1 MIEKIL
7 SILLDE
13 DKAKGIHYLFRY
25 RKHVDFLKTIYTNFK
40 YFPISDAL
48 KFPIVIGKNT
58 DIKLGSIKFNCPIKP
73 SLVRLGTQPIPV
85 IEDGFSRLVV
95 KNSGTI
101 EIGGLFICQT
111 GVKILIRLI
120 LRKHT

>member
-1 MIEKIL
+1 MKTRLKE
-7 SILLDE
+7 SIIFLDTE
-13 DKAKGIHYLFRY
+13 SMLIS
-25 RKHVDFLKTIYTNFK
+25 LKTIYTNFK

-101 EIGGLFICQT
+101 EIGGLFYMPNGGKNIN
-111 GVKILIRLI
+111 
-120 LRKHT
+120 

>member
-111 GVKILIRLI
+111 G
-120 LRKHT
+120 